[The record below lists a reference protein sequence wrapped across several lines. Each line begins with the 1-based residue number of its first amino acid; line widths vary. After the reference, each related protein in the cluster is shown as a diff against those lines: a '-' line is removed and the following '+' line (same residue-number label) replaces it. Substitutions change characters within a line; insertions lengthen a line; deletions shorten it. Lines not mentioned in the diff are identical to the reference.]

1 MIKNAVVIGFG
12 SAGRRH
18 AKELSKLDYFRKV
31 FVVTKQFNC
40 PYETLNDITE
50 ICQVNPYYIVIS
62 SETKLHYK
70 HLLFLERKL
79 KNKIILVEKP
89 LFDKYQNFKSKN
101 NKIFVGYNMRLNPTL
116 LFLKNF
122 IKNKNFY
129 NIRITC
135 CSNLKTWRKN
145 LNYNE
150 SYSADIKRG
159 GGVLLDLSHE
169 IDYLNWLFPNI
180 QILFSV
186 NNKISD
192 LNISSDDFL
201 NIFGKIKNKFFF
213 QITLNYFSLISER
226 NIILDGENLYVK
238 ADLIKNTI
246 IIKDLKKITKKKFKI
261 DLFKN
266 NLHYA
271 ILNNKI
277 KNICTIDEGLYIMKL
292 IKKVKKINQYKI

>member
-1 MIKNAVVIGFG
+1 MIKNAVVIGYG

-18 AKELSKLDYFRKV
+18 AKELSKLNYFSKV
-31 FVVTKQFNC
+31 FVVTKQVNC
-40 PYETLNDITE
+40 PYETLNNISE
-50 ICQVNPYYIVIS
+50 IKEINPYYIVIS

-70 HLLFLERKL
+70 HLLFLEKKL

-122 IKNKNFY
+122 IKNKNIY
-129 NIRITC
+129 NARITC

-145 LNYNE
+145 INYNE

-169 IDYLNWLFPNI
+169 IDYLNWLFPDLN
-180 QILFSV
+180 ILFSV
-186 NNKISD
+186 NNKISN

-201 NIFGKIKNKFFF
+201 NIFGKINNKSFF
-213 QITLNYFSLISER
+213 QITLNYFSIISER
-226 NIILDGENLYVK
+226 KIILDGQNLYVE

-246 IIKDLKKITKKKFKI
+246 IIKDSKKITKKSFKI
-261 DLFKN
+261 NIFKN

-277 KNICTIDEGLYIMKL
+277 KNICSIDEGLYIMKL
-292 IKKVKKINQYKI
+292 VKKIKKMNLYKI